1 MLIRKTI
8 LAAAA
13 GAIIGT
19 GTMGTGLAQPG
30 PGGPGGWHHGPGLL
44 DGVTLTDDQKT
55 RLQALM
61 KAGREDRGS
70 LHEQLHAVREKID
83 STLLS
88 SGDVTAAML
97 APLVQQQEA
106 LMQQLDAKQLSD
118 EIAIRNMLTAA
129 QIAQAS
135 SAHAQLV
142 SLHAQERALH
152 QSQGA
157 PPDQPE

>member
-1 MLIRKTI
+1 MFTKKTF

-13 GAIIGT
+13 VAVMGA
-19 GTMGTGLAQPG
+19 GTMGAGLAQPG

-44 DGVTLTDDQKT
+44 EGVTLTDDQKSK
-55 RLQALM
+55 LDALM
-61 KAGREDRGS
+61 KASHADLRS
-70 LHEQLHAVREKID
+70 LHEQMHAIREKID

-88 SGDVTAAML
+88 SGDVTATTL

-135 SAHAQLV
+135 SAHAELV
-142 SLHAQERALH
+142 SLHAQERALR